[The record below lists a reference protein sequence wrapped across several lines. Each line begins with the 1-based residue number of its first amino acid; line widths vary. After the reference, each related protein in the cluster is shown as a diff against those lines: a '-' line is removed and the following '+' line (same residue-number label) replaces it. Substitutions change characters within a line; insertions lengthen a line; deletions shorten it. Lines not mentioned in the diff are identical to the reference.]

1 MRLDIQTKDLPPLR
15 RGVFALGVLSL
26 LFGVIACCAFSVF
39 AWDRLKLVRS
49 GVRAEATVTHS
60 FVRATYG
67 KEKQLMEFEFPLN
80 DGRKVAVKSDFKENR
95 RVGERFEIRYLPADP
110 ANSLVYDQ
118 WVHLWG
124 FGLVSGWIGCCLHG
138 LGLVP

>member
-80 DGRKVAVKSDFKENR
+80 DAVAKRPSNPTSKRIEGLESDLRFVICQRTQRTVWCTTSGCICGVLVWFQAGSVAV
-95 RVGERFEIRYLPADP
+95 YMA
-110 ANSLVYDQ
+110 
-118 WVHLWG
+118 WG
-124 FGLVSGWIGCCLHG
+124 
-138 LGLVP
+138 